1 MKMKTEKIITVACI
15 TAAFFSASAFAS
27 PYMGDP
33 VELVTPPNGAITN
46 KKLLDRLGDF
56 NRLKPTIKNPTN
68 GYRAGLNM
76 HSAIAEFVSEVCYAS
91 ANTTSRLP

>member
-33 VELVTPPNGAITN
+33 VELVTPP
-46 KKLLDRLGDF
+46 
-56 NRLKPTIKNPTN
+56 
-68 GYRAGLNM
+68 
-76 HSAIAEFVSEVCYAS
+76 
-91 ANTTSRLP
+91 